1 MFYIG
6 FINQIYFPNINIG
19 WTNDLSLHK
28 KKITTLYFVKSSD
41 TIYLILLNNKF
52 IDIVVKNNR
61 EPPPLILDDENLIS
75 YDPEDFMMDFN
86 KLPSYEKYLLTKIKY
101 LEREN
106 RILRIK
112 SI

>member
-1 MFYIG
+1 
-6 FINQIYFPNINIG
+6 
-19 WTNDLSLHK
+19 
-28 KKITTLYFVKSSD
+28 
-41 TIYLILLNNKF
+41 
-52 IDIVVKNNR
+52 
-61 EPPPLILDDENLIS
+61 
-75 YDPEDFMMDFN
+75 MMDFN